1 MISPAGLTAPRYL
14 RIYDETTLAAS
25 DVWAASRDGAYN
37 YPKGATLTADE
48 TAAFNG
54 IFTDVN
60 TYVQQSVLAFITGDM
75 DIETQW
81 DEFQSTLKDMGID
94 DAFDLKKTAYKRYCS
109 K

>member
-1 MISPAGLTAPRYL
+1 M
-14 RIYDETTLAAS
+14 
-25 DVWAASRDGAYN
+25 
-37 YPKGATLTADE
+37 
-48 TAAFNG
+48 
-54 IFTDVN
+54 N

-81 DEFQSTLKDMGID
+81 DEFQSTLKAMGID